1 MSSRLL
7 RNDNISAS
15 IPSYIRE
22 IQSLTQLNEGGSYFY
37 EGLELQQYRGTDSRL
52 SFQFELAPFLVRY
65 HRCITA
71 SYLITYTIHIEACLV
86 STVLMFLGNNKLN
99 GTLSATKSSRLLNV
113 SYNNLAGR
121 FPSRISELNL
131 ELNLVA
137 NNFTV
142 VASNLRKV
150 YVIDVIGAIL
160 DELWS
165 LTYLTNLNLGQNY
178 LAGNLSPS
186 IGNLTRMQYL
196 TIGIHASSGELPKE
210 LGMLTDLKVL
220 YFVSSGVSGETPL
233 TFANLQSLAALWAS
247 DNELTG
253 RIPDL
258 IGNWSKLTS
267 LLLRN
272 DNISASIPSYIRE
285 IKSLTKLNEGGSST
299 NWLKSSRTPLSSD
312 LECCFKAEKLADMIC
327 AIAELESDRQPLST
341 KWYGKKTK
349 ETALGIMQ
357 ILPKTAEWLVRDLGY
372 QAYEV
377 EGNPENLYR
386 PFVSVYFG
394 LGISI
399 FEAFCR
405 VRSEEFIVRAYNGG
419 PKKATHKS
427 TLTYWKRY
435 LSVKESLP
443 SRYFTGAWIP
453 FSHKEITNSRNS
465 QECQQW
471 SELPFACNA
480 FEGPIPTA
488 FSNLTALTDL

>member
-86 STVLMFLGNNKLN
+86 STVLRFLGNNKLN

-220 YFVSSGVSGETPL
+220 YFVSSGVSGETPP

-285 IKSLTKLNEGGSST
+285 IQSLTQLNEGGSSA

-349 ETALGIMQ
+349 ETTLGIMQ

-372 QAYEV
+372 RAYEV

-394 LGISI
+394 AAYLKWLSN
-399 FEAFCR
+399 FEEKKVINQRELVQLTIYLATNNL

-443 SRYFTGAWIP
+443 SRRFEG
-453 FSHKEITNSRNS
+453 
-465 QECQQW
+465 
-471 SELPFACNA
+471 NA

>member
-1 MSSRLL
+1 MM
-7 RNDNISAS
+7 I
-15 IPSYIRE
+15 
-22 IQSLTQLNEGGSYFY
+22 
-37 EGLELQQYRGTDSRL
+37 
-52 SFQFELAPFLVRY
+52 
-65 HRCITA
+65 C
-71 SYLITYTIHIEACLV
+71 
-86 STVLMFLGNNKLN
+86 
-99 GTLSATKSSRLLNV
+99 
-113 SYNNLAGR
+113 
-121 FPSRISELNL
+121 
-131 ELNLVA
+131 
-137 NNFTV
+137 
-142 VASNLRKV
+142 
-150 YVIDVIGAIL
+150 
-160 DELWS
+160 
-165 LTYLTNLNLGQNY
+165 
-178 LAGNLSPS
+178 
-186 IGNLTRMQYL
+186 
-196 TIGIHASSGELPKE
+196 
-210 LGMLTDLKVL
+210 
-220 YFVSSGVSGETPL
+220 YFVSSGVSGETPP

-285 IKSLTKLNEGGSST
+285 IQSLTQLNEGGSFA

-372 QAYEV
+372 RAYEV

-394 LGISI
+394 AAYLKWLSN
-399 FEAFCR
+399 FEEKKVINQRELVQLTIYLATNNL

-443 SRYFTGAWIP
+443 SRRFEG
-453 FSHKEITNSRNS
+453 
-465 QECQQW
+465 
-471 SELPFACNA
+471 NA

-488 FSNLTALTDL
+488 FSNLTALTDLRFEGNAFEGPIPTAFSNLTALTDL